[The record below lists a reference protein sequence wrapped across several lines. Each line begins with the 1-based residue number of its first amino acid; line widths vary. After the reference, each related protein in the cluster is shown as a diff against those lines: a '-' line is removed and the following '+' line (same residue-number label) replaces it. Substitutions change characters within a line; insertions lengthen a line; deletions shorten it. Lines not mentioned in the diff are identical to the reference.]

1 MSDATLLK
9 AESLTRH
16 FGGLAVLDGASI
28 EVARGQSVGVV
39 GENGSGKTSLLNL
52 LSGAD
57 RPDGGRVLFVTDGAS
72 ISDITGWPAWKRA
85 RHGLLHY
92 FQQPHVWR
100 NLTVREH
107 VLAAATDARMDGSV
121 RGTLRWC
128 LSGRLRSLV
137 SDRCD
142 ELLDFVGLGDRS
154 RDMAGELSYGQ
165 MKLLALA
172 RVLARP
178 KRQILLLD
186 EPTAGIAPA
195 MVGRM
200 VDLLKR
206 IRANG
211 IGMVVV
217 EHDREMLAGLTD
229 SVVELRGGRVA
240 CLREVA

>member
-1 MSDATLLK
+1 MPDALLLK
-9 AESLTRH
+9 ADGLTRH
-16 FGGLAVLDGASI
+16 FDGLAVLDRASLD
-28 EVARGQSVGVV
+28 VARGQSVGIV

-57 RPDGGRVLFVTDGAS
+57 RPDGGRILFATNGS
-72 ISDITGWPAWKRA
+72 GLRDITGWPAWKRA

-107 VLAAATDARMDGSV
+107 VLTAATEAHLDGSV
-121 RGTLRWC
+121 GGTLRWC
-128 LSGRLRSLV
+128 LSGKLRGRVRARS
-137 SDRCD
+137 D
-142 ELLDFVGLGDRS
+142 ELLDFVGLRDRAE
-154 RDMAGELSYGQ
+154 DVAGVLSYGQ

-178 KRQILLLD
+178 RRSVLLLD

-195 MVGRM
+195 LIGRM

-206 IRANG
+206 IRDDG
-211 IGMVVV
+211 VGMVVV
-217 EHDREMLAGLTD
+217 EHDREMLKGLTD
-229 SVVELRGGRVA
+229 HVIELREGSTAG
-240 CLREVA
+240 LQEVP